1 MVSHHKEERHKNGPR
16 GVVEC
21 IEGRK
26 CSHTIDGNGN
36 NLREGEAIGT
46 LEGGDL
52 ASGVDLEVLSAGVE
66 LSSRVGLSLNQL
78 QIEVVVLSSDQ
89 DGDGATVVL
98 KNIRH

>member
-1 MVSHHKEERHKNGPR
+1 MER
-16 GVVEC
+16 GVWWNVFK
-21 IEGRK
+21 GNK
-26 CSHTIDGNGN
+26 FSHTIDGDGN
-36 NLREGEAIGT
+36 RLRQSEAIGT

-66 LSSRVGLSLNQL
+66 FSGRVSLSLNQL

-98 KNIRH
+98 ENVRH